1 MDSVSAETGTSIETV
16 TVGNEQAGYYILSF
30 SSGFFL
36 SREAT
41 YFLMVC
47 SLLPTRPEVKGIP
60 RRILL
65 CHFCDLIT
73 EIVMEYKLGEGLG

>member
-1 MDSVSAETGTSIETV
+1 M
-16 TVGNEQAGYYILSF
+16 L
-30 SSGFFL
+30 L

-60 RRILL
+60 RLILL
-65 CHFCDLIT
+65 CHFCDLIK